1 MLRPSATKLNE
12 RAFDGKR
19 KVRME
24 DLQEMNEWT
33 VHIYVE
39 LDMDRGGARNKPS
52 PGLNSWPMSNFVLS
66 LTCYLYFN
74 LAYHCV
80 LGLGPVPG
88 SANGSGYSLLSGQH
102 CTEVH
107 VSCTP
112 VRSLLAASG
121 NARSIRKLVCTACM

>member
-24 DLQEMNEWT
+24 DLQEMNEWA

-52 PGLNSWPMSNFVLS
+52 PGLNS
-66 LTCYLYFN
+66 
-74 LAYHCV
+74 
-80 LGLGPVPG
+80 
-88 SANGSGYSLLSGQH
+88 
-102 CTEVH
+102 
-107 VSCTP
+107 
-112 VRSLLAASG
+112 
-121 NARSIRKLVCTACM
+121 